1 MFKEL
6 YFLKQ
11 YKQIVVGDTP
21 LKSAGLNTN
30 HGKKMDATLLQ
41 KVEELTLYVLQ
52 LKKENEKQQ
61 QEIEGL
67 VKESC
72 KN

>member
-1 MFKEL
+1 MWVECQGIGKL
-6 YFLKQ
+6 RVRNNHLA
-11 YKQIVVGDTP
+11 P

-52 LKKENEKQQ
+52 LKKENEEQQ